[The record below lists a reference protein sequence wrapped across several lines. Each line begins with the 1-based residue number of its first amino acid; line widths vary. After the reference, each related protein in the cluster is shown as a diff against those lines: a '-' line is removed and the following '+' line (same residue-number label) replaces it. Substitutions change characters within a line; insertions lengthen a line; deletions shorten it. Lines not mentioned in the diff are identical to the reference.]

1 MVSSDIN
8 KSPRGV
14 RLHIAFFGKS
24 NVGKSSLINALT
36 GQDLA
41 IVSPVPGTTT
51 DPVYKAMEI
60 LPLGP
65 CELIDTAGL
74 DDHSELGHLRVKKSL
89 EVLRKTD
96 IAVFVADATQIVDA
110 EDEKIIAAIRSQKIP
125 LIIAVNKADRKKPPI
140 AELENRFGVKVM
152 PVSATAGEG
161 VRELIFAISESLKD
175 GEDRFRV
182 IADLV
187 EAGDCVVL
195 VTPIDA
201 SAPKGRIILPQQHVI
216 RDLLD
221 AGAMA
226 FVTREHELAQ
236 TLAKLKNPPKM
247 VVTDSQA
254 FAMVNKITPADVP
267 LTSFSILFARLKGDL
282 MEMVKGARAIE
293 NLKDG
298 DKILIAEACTHHLQD
313 DDIGRVKIPRW
324 LKQKTGKELTFE
336 YVAGN
341 SFGDDLSDYA
351 LVIHC
356 GACMIN
362 RAEMLYRINRSRGQ
376 GVPVINYGI
385 LIAYVHGIL
394 ERALAPFPAEKLAWE
409 QGKNNRERAA
419 CEEGC

>member
-41 IVSPVPGTTT
+41 IVSAIPGTTT

-74 DDHSELGHLRVKKSL
+74 DDHSELGNLRIKKSL

-96 IAVFVADATQIVDA
+96 IAVFVADATLPIDS
-110 EDEKIIAAIRSQKIP
+110 EDEKIIAAIRSHNIP

-140 AELENRFGVKVM
+140 AELEKRFGIKVM
-152 PVSATAGEG
+152 PVSAMTGEG
-161 VRELIFAISESLKD
+161 VRELIIAISESLKD
-175 GEDRFRV
+175 SEDRFRV

-187 EAGDCVVL
+187 EEGDCVVL

-201 SAPKGRIILPQQHVI
+201 SAPKGRMILPQQHVI

-226 FVTREHELAQ
+226 FVTREHQLAQ

-254 FAMVNKITPADVP
+254 FAIVNKITPADVP

-282 MEMVKGARAIE
+282 LELVKGARAIE

-298 DKILIAEACTHHLQD
+298 DKILIAEACTHHQQD

-324 LKQKTGKELTFE
+324 LKQKTGKELIFE

-341 SFGDDLSDYA
+341 SFTENISDYA

-362 RAEMLYRINRSRGQ
+362 RAEMLYRINQSKEQ
-376 GVPVINYGI
+376 NVPVINYGV

-394 ERALAPFPAEKLAWE
+394 ERALVPFPAEKLVWE

-419 CEEGC
+419 CEEDC

>member
-1 MVSSDIN
+1 
-8 KSPRGV
+8 V

-41 IVSPVPGTTT
+41 IVSAIPGTTT

-74 DDHSELGHLRVKKSL
+74 DDHSELSHLRVKKSL

-96 IAVFVADATQIVDA
+96 IAVFVADVTQTVDA

-125 LIIAVNKADRKKPPI
+125 LIIAVNKADQKMPPI
-140 AELENRFGVKVM
+140 TELEKRFGVKVM
-152 PVSATAGEG
+152 PVSAMNGEG
-161 VRELIFAISESLKD
+161 VRELIIALSESLKD
-175 GEDRFRV
+175 SEDRFRV
-182 IADLV
+182 IGDLV
-187 EAGDCVVL
+187 EDGDCVVL

-201 SAPKGRIILPQQHVI
+201 SAPKGRMILPQQHVI

-226 FVTREHELAQ
+226 FVTREHQLAQ
-236 TLAKLKNPPKM
+236 TLAKLKTSPKM

-254 FAMVNKITPADVP
+254 FAIVDKIVPVDVP

-282 MEMVKGARAIE
+282 LELVKGARAIE

-324 LKQKTGKELTFE
+324 LRQKTGKELTFE

-341 SFGDDLSDYA
+341 SFAENISEYA
-351 LVIHC
+351 LIIHC

-362 RAEMLYRINRSRGQ
+362 RAEMLYRINRSKEQ
-376 GVPVINYGI
+376 NVPVINYGI

-409 QGKNNRERAA
+409 QGKNNQDRAA
-419 CEEGC
+419 CEEVR

>member
-24 NVGKSSLINALT
+24 NVGKSSLINSLT

-41 IVSPVPGTTT
+41 IVSSIPGTTT
-51 DPVYKAMEI
+51 DPVYKSMEI

-74 DDHSELGHLRVKKSL
+74 DDHSELGHFRIKKSL
-89 EVLRKTD
+89 QVLRKTD
-96 IAVFVADATQIVDA
+96 IAVFVTDATQPIDA
-110 EDEKIIAAIRSQKIP
+110 EDERIIDSIRSQKIP
-125 LIIAVNKADRKKPPI
+125 LIIAVNKADQNMPPV
-140 AELENRFGVKVM
+140 AELAKRFALKVM
-152 PVSATAGEG
+152 PVSAMTSEG
-161 VRELIFAISESLKD
+161 VRDLIIAISESVED
-175 GEDRFRV
+175 SEDRFRV
-182 IADLV
+182 IGDLV
-187 EAGDCVVL
+187 EPGDCVVL

-201 SAPKGRIILPQQHVI
+201 SAPKGRMILPQQHVI

-236 TLAKLKNPPKM
+236 TLSQLKTPPKM

-254 FAMVNKITPADVP
+254 FAIVDKLTPPDVP

-282 MEMVKGARAIE
+282 MGMVEGARAIE
-293 NLKDG
+293 KLQDG

-341 SFGDDLSDYA
+341 SFGENIADYA

-362 RAEMLYRINRSRGQ
+362 RAEMLYRINKSKSQ

-394 ERALAPFPAEKLAWE
+394 DRTLGPFPAEKLAWN
-409 QGKNNRERAA
+409 QGKNNEVSA
-419 CEEGC
+419 CEGCR